1 MLDISVPLM
10 LFVFVLFLTLLVVLN
25 RMLYKPL
32 VKFMDDRDKSIS
44 NDLNA
49 ARSLSGNSEALHAEA
64 EGILDKARSEASEI
78 RQKAIDEARVLAES
92 KAENKRTELDK
103 EYVSFMEKLESEKEV
118 LRNSLLSQMPLF
130 KESLKA
136 KFSKM

>member
-1 MLDISVPLM
+1 MLDIHVSLM
-10 LFVFVLFLTLLVVLN
+10 LFVLVLFLTLLVVLN

-32 VKFMDDRDKSIS
+32 IKFMDDRDKSIA

-49 ARSLSGNSEALHAEA
+49 ARSLSGNSDALHAEA
-64 EGILDKARSEASEI
+64 ERNLDEARSKASEI
-78 RQKAIDEARVLAES
+78 RQKSIEEAKVLAES
-92 KAENKRTELDK
+92 RADNKRIELDK
-103 EYVSFMEKLESEKEV
+103 EYSSFMENLQSEKES

>member
-1 MLDISVPLM
+1 MLDIHVSLM
-10 LFVFVLFLTLLVVLN
+10 LFVLVLFLALLVVLN
-25 RMLYKPL
+25 RTLYKPL
-32 VKFMDDRDKSIS
+32 IKFMDDRDSSIAK
-44 NDLNA
+44 DLKA
-49 ARSLSGNSEALHAEA
+49 ARNLSGNSDALNAEA
-64 EGILDKARSEASEI
+64 EEILDEARSRAAEI
-78 RQKAIDEARVLAES
+78 RQKAIEEAKVLAES

-103 EYVSFMEKLESEKEV
+103 EYQSFMQKLESEKEA

>member
-10 LFVFVLFLTLLVVLN
+10 LFDLVLFLSLLVVLN

-32 VKFMDDRDKSIS
+32 LKFMDDRDNSIA
-44 NDLNA
+44 NDLTA
-49 ARSLSGNSEALHAEA
+49 AKSLSGNSEALHAEA
-64 EGILDKARSEASEI
+64 EGILDEARSRASEI
-78 RQKAIDEARVLAES
+78 RQKAIEEAKVVAES
-92 KAENKRTELDK
+92 KAENKRAELDK
-103 EYVSFMEKLESEKEV
+103 EYASFMEKLESEKET

-136 KFSKM
+136 KFSKL

>member
-10 LFVFVLFLTLLVVLN
+10 LFVLVLFIALLVLLN

-32 VKFMDDRDKSIS
+32 LKFMDDRDNSIA

-49 ARSLSGNSEALHAEA
+49 ARSLSGSSEALYAEA
-64 EGILDKARSEASEI
+64 EGILNEAKSKASEI
-78 RQKAIDEARVLAES
+78 RQKAIDEAKVLAES
-92 KAENKRTELDK
+92 KAENKRAELDK
-103 EYVSFMEKLESEKEV
+103 EYVSFMESLENEKET

-136 KFSKM
+136 KFSKL

>member
-1 MLDISVPLM
+1 MLDIHVPLM
-10 LFVFVLFLTLLVVLN
+10 LFVLVLFLALLVVLN

-32 VKFMDDRDKSIS
+32 IKFMDDRDNAIA
-44 NDLNA
+44 NDLKA
-49 ARSLSGNSEALHAEA
+49 ARNLSGNSEALHAEA
-64 EGILDKARSEASEI
+64 EGILEEARSKAAEI
-78 RQKAIDEARVLAES
+78 RQKSIDEARVLSES
-92 KAENKRTELDK
+92 KAENKRSELDQ
-103 EYVSFMEKLESEKEV
+103 EYRTFLENLQNEKES

>member
-10 LFVFVLFLTLLVVLN
+10 LFDLVLFLALLVVLN
-25 RMLYKPL
+25 QMLYKPL
-32 VKFMDDRDKSIS
+32 LKFMDDRDNSIA

-49 ARSLSGNSEALHAEA
+49 AKSLSGNSEALHAEA
-64 EGILDKARSEASEI
+64 EGILDEARSKASEI
-78 RQKAIDEARVLAES
+78 RQKAIEEAKIVAES
-92 KAENKRTELDK
+92 KAENKRADLDK
-103 EYVSFMEKLESEKEV
+103 EHSSFMEKLESEKEA

-136 KFSKM
+136 KFSKL

>member
-25 RMLYKPL
+25 RLLYKPM
-32 VKFMDDRDKSIS
+32 VKFMDDRDISIA
-44 NDLNA
+44 NDLKA
-49 ARSLSGNSEALHAEA
+49 ARNMSGNSEALLTEA
-64 EGILDKARSEASEI
+64 EGILDEARGKASEI
-78 RQKAIDEARVLAES
+78 RQRAIDEAKVLAES
-92 KAENKRTELDK
+92 KADNKRTELDK
-103 EYVSFMEKLESEKEV
+103 EYASFMEKLESEKET

-136 KFSKM
+136 KFSKL

>member
-10 LFVFVLFLTLLVVLN
+10 LFDLVLFLSLLVVLN

-32 VKFMDDRDKSIS
+32 LKFMDDRDNSIA
-44 NDLNA
+44 NDLTA
-49 ARSLSGNSEALHAEA
+49 AKSLSGNSEALHAEA
-64 EGILDKARSEASEI
+64 EGILDEARSRASEI
-78 RQKAIDEARVLAES
+78 REKAIKEAKVVAES
-92 KAENKRTELDK
+92 KAENKRAELDK
-103 EYVSFMEKLESEKEV
+103 EYASFMEKLESEKET

-136 KFSKM
+136 KFSKL